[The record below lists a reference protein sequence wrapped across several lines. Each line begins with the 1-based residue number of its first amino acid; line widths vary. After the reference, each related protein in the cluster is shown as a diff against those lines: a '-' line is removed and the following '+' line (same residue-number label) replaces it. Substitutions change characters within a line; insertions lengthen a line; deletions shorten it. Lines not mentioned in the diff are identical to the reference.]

1 MKRYEE
7 YKPSLTKWTSSIPQ
21 HWKQV
26 RGKSVFYNQKQI
38 NTDNTCEN
46 VLSLTLKGVIQNN
59 KEKPIGLSPK
69 DYCTYQIFEPNDLV
83 FKLIDLE
90 NIRTSRVGL
99 VPERGIMSSAYI
111 RLCQRGNENIR
122 YMYYQYSDLYLRNI
136 FNGLGAG
143 VRSTLTAS
151 DLLDLPIMIPSRVE
165 QDQIVRYLDWQVSK
179 INRLIAAKKQEIALF
194 EESKI
199 NHIANAVLHGVRH
212 HEHCIETTEFG
223 SIPAHWQVIQNKRLF
238 CERVEHTETGTET
251 LLSVSKHYGV
261 KPSAELT
268 EDEQFATIKPALSLI
283 GYKVVRKNDLVM
295 NIMRARNGSY
305 GISDYDGIVSPAY
318 CIYYTTKECNVK
330 YLHYF
335 LRTPHVKSLFEAY
348 SSGIAEHRRR
358 LYPEDF
364 LRLKSVLPPLEEQDE
379 IVEHIEQAIVK
390 YDAGIAN
397 LRQQIAC
404 LQDMKTRLISDAVT
418 GQVDVRDIEVPE
430 YEVVEDTDTREEPE
444 EDTEGEEY
452 EE

>member
-7 YKPSLTKWTSSIPQ
+7 YCTFPDVWINELPDHWETHKMKYLFTERSEKGYPNEPLLVASQNMGVVPKGVYGNRTVEAQKDLHLLKLVRIGDFVISLRSFQGGLEYAYYQGIISPAYTVLIPQ
-21 HWKQV
+21 DPITAGYFRFHAKIKLFI
-26 RGKSVFYNQKQI
+26 G
-38 NTDNTCEN
+38 
-46 VLSLTLKGVIQNN
+46 LLTLCVTGIREGQN
-59 KEKPIGLSPK
+59 I
-69 DYCTYQIFEPNDLV
+69 DYG
-83 FKLIDLE
+83 KLRDH
-90 NIRTSRVGL
+90 
-99 VPERGIMSSAYI
+99 
-111 RLCQRGNENIR
+111 
-122 YMYYQYSDLYLRNI
+122 
-136 FNGLGAG
+136 
-143 VRSTLTAS
+143 
-151 DLLDLPIMIPSRVE
+151 LLPVPSRAE

-199 NHIANAVLHGVRH
+199 NHIANVVLHGIRH

-305 GISDYDGIVSPAY
+305 GISAYDGIVSPAY

-364 LRLKSVLPPLEEQDE
+364 LRLKSVLPPIAEQDE
-379 IVEHIEQAIVK
+379 SVVHIEQAMVK

-404 LQDMKTRLISDAVT
+404 LQDMKTRLISDVVT
-418 GQVDVRDIEVPE
+418 GQVDVRGIEVQQ
-430 YEVVEDTDTREEPE
+430 YEIVEDTDTSEDLE